1 MHFLSCGLL
10 RLWYTTRM
18 TVKESIC
25 NGSEVVFDGN
35 TWGLVTD
42 TALENNEVQIMDEDG
57 GEDWIDLNR
66 VDTIL
71 DSASPEGREHELR
84 VARFTIN
91 APRSA
96 EVMKN
101 REAYAKACEEAIRTA
116 KERVKKERKN

>member
-1 MHFLSCGLL
+1 
-10 RLWYTTRM
+10 M
-18 TVKESIC
+18 TVKQSIC

-66 VDTIL
+66 VDAIL
-71 DSASPEGREHELR
+71 DSDSPEGREHELR

-96 EVMKN
+96 EVMK
-101 REAYAKACEEAIRTA
+101 RSEAHAKACEEAIRTA

>member
-10 RLWYTTRM
+10 RLGYTTSM
-18 TVKESIC
+18 TVKKSIC

-66 VDTIL
+66 VDAIL
-71 DSASPEGREHELR
+71 NPA
-84 VARFTIN
+84 
-91 APRSA
+91 
-96 EVMKN
+96 
-101 REAYAKACEEAIRTA
+101 
-116 KERVKKERKN
+116 

>member
-1 MHFLSCGLL
+1 MHFFSCGFL
-10 RLWYTTRM
+10 RLWYTTSM

-42 TALENNEVQIMDEDG
+42 TALENNEVEIMDEDG
-57 GEDWIDLNR
+57 GEEWIDLNR
-66 VDTIL
+66 VDAIL
-71 DSASPEGREHELR
+71 DSASPEGRDHELR
-84 VARFTIN
+84 VVRYTIN

>member
-1 MHFLSCGLL
+1 
-10 RLWYTTRM
+10 M
-18 TVKESIC
+18 TVKESIG

-66 VDTIL
+66 VDAIL
-71 DSASPEGREHELR
+71 DSDSPEGREHELR
-84 VARFTIN
+84 VVRYTIN

-101 REAYAKACEEAIRTA
+101 REAYVKACEEAIRTA

>member
-18 TVKESIC
+18 TVKKSIC

-66 VDTIL
+66 VDAIL
-71 DSASPEGREHELR
+71 H
-84 VARFTIN
+84 
-91 APRSA
+91 
-96 EVMKN
+96 
-101 REAYAKACEEAIRTA
+101 TA
-116 KERVKKERKN
+116 

>member
-1 MHFLSCGLL
+1 MHLFSCGLL

-66 VDTIL
+66 VDGIL
-71 DSASPEGREHELR
+71 
-84 VARFTIN
+84 
-91 APRSA
+91 
-96 EVMKN
+96 
-101 REAYAKACEEAIRTA
+101 RTT
-116 KERVKKERKN
+116 

>member
-1 MHFLSCGLL
+1 MHLFSCGLL

-18 TVKESIC
+18 TVKKSIC

-66 VDTIL
+66 VDAIL
-71 DSASPEGREHELR
+71 NPA
-84 VARFTIN
+84 
-91 APRSA
+91 
-96 EVMKN
+96 
-101 REAYAKACEEAIRTA
+101 
-116 KERVKKERKN
+116 

>member
-1 MHFLSCGLL
+1 
-10 RLWYTTRM
+10 M
-18 TVKESIC
+18 TVKQSIC

-57 GEDWIDLNR
+57 GEDWVDLNR

-91 APRSA
+91 AGGKPTR
-96 EVMKN
+96 K
-101 REAYAKACEEAIRTA
+101 
-116 KERVKKERKN
+116 RVKRQSEPLRTG